1 MKIIKIKLNLFKIVT
16 DFKQNLTEFLSNK
29 NYTFDFQ
36 GK

>member
-1 MKIIKIKLNLFKIVT
+1 MKIIKIVT
-16 DFKQNLTEFLSNK
+16 DFKQNLTEFLSNQ